1 MNDSVRF
8 RLIWYIGTDKDI
20 LFLQIFTK
28 IKMLHCIFYGIC
40 QCLYNI
46 HTLSMKSNENL
57 AIVYAQ
63 IALIKHNIPIFV
75 LCDRDSD
82 TTDCIF
88 YLNKNFRL
96 FIRYK
101 PFFWYFIKRTFLL
114 WSESILQMIAKQLS
128 SFRLTVHFV

>member
-1 MNDSVRF
+1 M
-8 RLIWYIGTDKDI
+8 
-20 LFLQIFTK
+20 
-28 IKMLHCIFYGIC
+28 FYGIC